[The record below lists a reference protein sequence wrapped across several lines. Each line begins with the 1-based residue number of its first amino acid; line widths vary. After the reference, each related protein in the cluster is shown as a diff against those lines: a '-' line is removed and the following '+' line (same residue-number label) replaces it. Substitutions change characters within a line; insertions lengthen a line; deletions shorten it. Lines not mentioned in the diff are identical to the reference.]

1 LSRPGP
7 SATDRQPTRQT
18 PSSPG
23 PAGALPDAAE
33 ALALVKPG
41 VRAQTAYSLRAPI
54 ARRKLNQNECP
65 GDLPPELK
73 HAVLDAAERAA
84 WNRYPEF
91 VPGRL
96 LERLAQHYG
105 WRSDGLLAG
114 NGSNELIQAALAVLV
129 APGDTV
135 VAPAPTFS
143 LYRLL
148 SGVLGAR
155 YLPVPLGADFGY
167 DVGRIIEAAVQS
179 RARVVVLNSP
189 NNPTGSILPAG
200 AVERIVGETGAM
212 VVCDEAYQE
221 FGGPTAIPLLRSTAR
236 IVVLRTFSKAMGMAG
251 LRFGVALAHPEVARE
266 IAKGKLP
273 YNVNLVTLAAAE
285 VALDHAALLAERTRA
300 IVATREA
307 FLPRLQRIPGLTV
320 YPTGANFV
328 LIRCQRLPAREVFR
342 RLFEEHGILVR
353 DVSNTAELAECLRIS
368 IGTPDDMEA
377 VVSALGAILGETGT
391 A

>member
-7 SATDRQPTRQT
+7 SATDRQLTRQT

-33 ALALVKPG
+33 GLALVKPG

-65 GDLPPELK
+65 DDLPPELK
-73 HAVLDAAERAA
+73 RAVLDAAERAA

-105 WRSDGLLAG
+105 WRADGLLAG
-114 NGSNELIQAALAVLV
+114 NGSNELIQAALAVLL

-155 YLPVPLGADFGY
+155 YLPVPLDADLGY

-189 NNPTGSILPAG
+189 NNPTGSILPDD
-200 AVERIVGETGAM
+200 AVERIVAETGAM

-221 FGGPTAIPLLRSTAR
+221 FGGPTAIPLLRRSSR
-236 IVVLRTFSKAMGMAG
+236 VVVLRTFSKAMGMAG
-251 LRFGVALAHPEVARE
+251 LRFGVALAHPDVARE

-285 VALDHAALLAERTRA
+285 VALDHAALLEERTRA

-307 FLPRLQRIPGLTV
+307 FLPRLHRMPGLTV

-328 LIRCQRLPAREVFR
+328 LIRCQGLPARELFR
-342 RLFEEHGILVR
+342 RLLEEHGILVR
-353 DVSNTAELAECLRIS
+353 DVSNGAELAECLRIS

-377 VVSALGAILGETGT
+377 VLSALGAILGETGN